1 MKPKFKPGYNI
12 AMKIPAHE
20 FDDTVIFYRDIL
32 GFEHVEN
39 TSPDTITSARFRFG
53 DKLLWIDKCPQL
65 SQAEIWLEVIT
76 DDIENAS
83 RYFKESNC
91 NRRDEI
97 EPLPDGFKGFWVAS
111 PANIIHLINQENIS
125 ETI

>member
-1 MKPKFKPGYNI
+1 MKPAFRPGSNI
-12 AMKIPAHE
+12 AIKTPAHE
-20 FDDTVIFYRDIL
+20 FEATIIFYRDIL
-32 GFEHVEN
+32 GFEHVET

-76 DDIENAS
+76 DDIENAA

-97 EPLPDGFKGFWVAS
+97 EPLPDGFKGFWLS
-111 PANIIHLINQENIS
+111 NPANIIHLINQEINPENI
-125 ETI
+125 